1 MKFNNFKK
9 FLLLAI
15 IFSLNQFFYAGL
27 TQNLES
33 EKVFAPRETLPRDL
47 DKKIGEDYLL
57 GPGDAILL
65 KVFGLPEL
73 SGEFGI
79 GPDGMLYLP
88 QIQGILVNLVSI
100 KELKSLI
107 VEKYK
112 KILMEPNINLQLAKV
127 RPVRVFLKG
136 EVKFPGFYNLSI
148 GGQNFTINSIES
160 QSEKDSENTVVKPMS
175 TTNLFFPTIF
185 DALKMAKGITPYTD
199 LSEITVVRNNS
210 ISNGGGK
217 IQTKLNFLSLFVNG
231 DQSQNIRLFDG
242 DTIIVSRSDKTLKEQ
257 FLEVNKTNL
266 NPLNVSVFVSGKVK
280 SGGFQTIPKGSGL
293 NQAIAMSGGKDLVS
307 GKIEFI
313 RFLRNGEIDKR
324 VIGYNKNSSL
334 DSFSNPIL
342 EDGDIINVK
351 DSLFGASTEVLN
363 KVLQPLSPILIIRG
377 ILD

>member
-9 FLLLAI
+9 FLLFVT
-15 IFSLNQFFYAGL
+15 IFSLNQSFYAGS

-33 EKVFAPRETLPRDL
+33 EKVFVPEKTLPRDL

-57 GPGDAILL
+57 GPGDAILI

-88 QIQGILVNLVSI
+88 QIDGFFVNFVSMQ
-100 KELKSLI
+100 ELKYLI

-112 KILMEPNINLQLAKV
+112 KILMDPNINLQLAKV

-148 GGQNFTINSIES
+148 GGQNFTINSMEG
-160 QSEKDSENTVVKPMS
+160 QSKKGSENTVVNSMS
-175 TTNLFFPTIF
+175 TNNLFFPTIF
-185 DALKMAKGITPYTD
+185 DALKMAKGITPYSD
-199 LSEITVVRNNS
+199 LSKITVVRNNS
-210 ISNGGGK
+210 FSNGGGK
-217 IQTKLNFLSLFVNG
+217 IQTQLNFLSLFVNG

-242 DTIIVSRSDKTLKEQ
+242 DTIIVARSDKTLKEQ
-257 FLEVNKTNL
+257 FLEINKTNI
-266 NPLNVSVFVSGKVK
+266 NPLSISIFVSGKVK
-280 SGGFQTIPKGSGL
+280 IPGFQTIPRGSGL

-313 RFLRNGEIDKR
+313 RFLRNGDIDKR
-324 VIGYNKNSSL
+324 VIAYNKNSSL

-342 EDGDIINVK
+342 EDGDIINVN

>member
-1 MKFNNFKK
+1 MKFDNFKK
-9 FLLLAI
+9 FLLFSI
-15 IFSLNQFFYAGL
+15 IFSLNPFFNTGS
-27 TQNLES
+27 TQNLEF
-33 EKVFAPRETLPRDL
+33 EKSLVTDTTLPREL
-47 DKKIGEDYLL
+47 NKKIGEDYLL

-65 KVFGLPEL
+65 NVFGLSEL
-73 SGEFGI
+73 TGEFGI

-88 QIQGILVNLVSI
+88 QIEGIFVNLVTI

-112 KILMEPNINLQLAKV
+112 KILIEPNINLQLAKV

-136 EVKFPGFYNLSI
+136 EVKYPGFYNLSI

-160 QSEKDSENTVVKPMS
+160 QSEKDSENTVGKPMS

-185 DALKMAKGITPYTD
+185 DALKMAKGITPYSD
-199 LSEITVVRNNS
+199 LSELTVVRNNS

-257 FLEVNKTNL
+257 FIEVNKTNL

-280 SGGFQTIPKGSGL
+280 SAGFQTIPKGSGL

-324 VIGYNKNSSL
+324 VISYNKNSSL

-342 EDGDIINVK
+342 EDGDIINVN